1 MSYCRF
7 MESDAYIFKNLKG
20 EFECCACALMSLEAY
35 NSFYAST
42 EEEMLEHIAEH
53 RAAEHDIPEFVD
65 EKLKREIAEREDDP
79 Q

>member
-7 MESDAYIFKNLKG
+7 TESDAYIFRNLKG
-20 EFECCACALMSLEAY
+20 EIECCACALMSLEIY
-35 NSFYAST
+35 KSFYAYT

-53 RAAEHDIPEFVD
+53 RSDGHDIPEFVD
-65 EKLKREIAEREDDP
+65 EQLKREIAEREDGS